1 MRLLLL
7 SAGLLLVGLCVP
19 MRSAEIKE
27 GPLAPFKEVKDKKT
41 GKTTREPQNV
51 PGSFHPYNVTAREKS
66 PEELEEA
73 DKEAMEKGEGKDK
86 EKYAEERYSSEGKF
100 HCLVTEYDLDPVV
113 MLFAARGLNDS
124 EGFKELL
131 TKLDAACTK
140 YRVRRLRAFVVFRV
154 DGATDVTKDDEK
166 RKELA
171 TEISNLAKDLKLK
184 NVVLTLDTD
193 ADLAKYK
200 LGKSALTAVLYR
212 ALRIRNSHTFERDE
226 LDKKDAPAIG
236 ALMKDVEKHLVVK

>member
-1 MRLLLL
+1 MRPLMLL
-7 SAGLLLVGLCVP
+7 AGLLLVGLCVP

-27 GPLAPFKEVKDKKT
+27 GPLAA
-41 GKTTREPQNV
+41 GQNV
-51 PGSFHPYNVTAREKS
+51 PGSFHPYNVTAREKTA
-66 PEELEEA
+66 EELEEA
-73 DKEAMEKGEGKDK
+73 DKEAMEKGDGKDK
-86 EKYAEERYSSEGKF
+86 DKFAEERYTSEGKF

-113 MLFAARGLNDS
+113 MLFARGLNDS

-140 YRVRRLRAFVVFRV
+140 YRARRLRAFVVFVV
-154 DGATDVTKDDEK
+154 DGATDITKDDDK

-171 TEISNLAKDLKLK
+171 AEASTLAKDLKLR
-184 NVVLTLDTD
+184 NVVLTLDTE

-212 ALRIRNSHTFERDE
+212 ALRIRSGQTFERDD
-226 LDKKDAPAIG
+226 LDKKDTPAIG
-236 ALMKDVEKHLVVK
+236 ALMKDVEKHLVAK

>member
-1 MRLLLL
+1 MRILVLL
-7 SAGLLLVGLCVP
+7 AGLLLVGLCVP
-19 MRSAEIKE
+19 MRSAEITE
-27 GPLAPFKEVKDKKT
+27 GPLAPVKK
-41 GKTTREPQNV
+41 GKDGKLEPQNV
-51 PGSFHPYNVTAREKS
+51 PGTFHPFNVTVREKT
-66 PEELEEA
+66 PEEQEEA

-86 EKYAEERYSSEGKF
+86 EKFAEERYTSKDKF

-113 MLFAARGLNDS
+113 MLFARGLNDS

-140 YRVRRLRAFVVFRV
+140 YRLRRLRAFVVFRV

-171 TEISNLAKDLKLK
+171 ADARKIADDLKLK

-193 ADLAKYK
+193 ADLEKYK

-212 ALRIRNSHTFERDE
+212 ALRIRSSHTFNSDE
-226 LDKKDAPAIG
+226 LDKKDAPAID